1 MTLEDVGPHF
11 EKNSLKLDN
20 VSKVEWEIALRKAKK
35 HLSFRLWN
43 RTKFGA
49 HTSENLGVP
58 PMEYYLNYAY
68 TGIIM
73 GDWEW
78 KDEFDLPKQ
87 LIRIID
93 SRISTVVESY
103 RQKQVKNEERAKDG
117 KYKLTTKEVPYDVEA
132 TFYYIEAEEGIDEE
146 LKSKIESQYTQI
158 EQFVSKIDDEEI
170 KTFWDCVK
178 DGWTRADIA
187 ELIGKTP
194 KQLDKVK
201 ERFLRQIKKVVEIE
215 DGIK

>member
-1 MTLEDVGPHF
+1 M
-11 EKNSLKLDN
+11 
-20 VSKVEWEIALRKAKK
+20 
-35 HLSFRLWN
+35 
-43 RTKFGA
+43 
-49 HTSENLGVP
+49 
-58 PMEYYLNYAY
+58 
-68 TGIIM
+68 
-73 GDWEW
+73 
-78 KDEFDLPKQ
+78 
-87 LIRIID
+87 
-93 SRISTVVESY
+93 
-103 RQKQVKNEERAKDG
+103 
-117 KYKLTTKEVPYDVEA
+117 
-132 TFYYIEAEEGIDEE
+132 
-146 LKSKIESQYTQI
+146 KSKIESQYTQI